1 MERQFIFR
9 HRELTVGAESF
20 DLEVT
25 PTNFGINKPIQ
36 AVWSSSLIEFNNQ
49 LPETGWSQWC
59 EAEEYGNIE
68 EAKVFELKFKE
79 EPKLIVVKTYKDLV
93 ELNDKGLLSLD
104 NDYITTK
111 QYGIIN
117 YQAIL
122 DKRLLSIDSDYITT
136 KQCGVINYQ
145 AILDKGYDGIRVTA
159 NAILESRGLRFSD
172 EHVPI
177 YVNFSAWD
185 CESTCWVTNRCFKE
199 YKYLG
204 IYRDLLG

>member
-9 HRELTVGAESF
+9 HRVLTVGAESF

-25 PTNFGINKPIQ
+25 PANFGINKPLQ

-59 EAEEYGNIE
+59 EVEDYGNIE
-68 EAKVFELKFKE
+68 ESKVFELKFKE
-79 EPKLIVVKTYKDLV
+79 VPKVIVVKTYKDLV
-93 ELNDKGLLSLD
+93 ELNNKGLLSL
-104 NDYITTK
+104 NNGYITSK
-111 QYGIIN
+111 QYG
-117 YQAIL
+117 
-122 DKRLLSIDSDYITT
+122 T
-136 KQCGVINYQ
+136 INYQ

-172 EHVPI
+172 EHVSI

>member
-9 HRELTVGAESF
+9 HRDLVVGAESF

-25 PTNFGINKPIQ
+25 RANFGINKPLQ

-59 EAEEYGNIE
+59 EIEDYGNIK

-93 ELNDKGLLSLD
+93 ELNNKGLL
-104 NDYITTK
+104 Y
-111 QYGIIN
+111 
-117 YQAIL
+117 
-122 DKRLLSIDSDYITT
+122 IDSDYITSKHYGT
-136 KQCGVINYQ
+136 INYQ
-145 AILDKGYDGIRVTA
+145 AILDKGYDGIRVTE
-159 NAILESRGLRFSD
+159 NVILESRGLEFADILLSS
-172 EHVPI
+172 V

-185 CESTCWVTNRCFKE
+185 CESTCWVTNRCVKE

-204 IYRDLLG
+204 VDRDLLG

>member
-9 HRELTVGAESF
+9 YRDLVVGAESF

-25 PTNFGINKPIQ
+25 RANFGINKPLQ

-59 EAEEYGNIE
+59 EAEDYGNIE

-79 EPKLIVVKTYKDLV
+79 EPKVIVVKTCKDLV
-93 ELNDKGLLSLD
+93 ELNDKGLLFLD
-104 NDYITTK
+104 NDYTTSK
-111 QYGIIN
+111 QYGI
-117 YQAIL
+117 
-122 DKRLLSIDSDYITT
+122 
-136 KQCGVINYQ
+136 INYQ

-159 NAILESRGLRFSD
+159 TAILESKGLRFSG

-177 YVNFSAWD
+177 NVNFSAWD

>member
-9 HRELTVGAESF
+9 HRDLVVGAEAF

-25 PTNFGINKPIQ
+25 PINFDINKPLQ

-68 EAKVFELKFKE
+68 EAKVFELTFKE
-79 EPKLIVVKTYKDLV
+79 EPKLIVVKRYKDLV

-104 NDYITTK
+104 NDYITGK
-111 QYGIIN
+111 QYG
-117 YQAIL
+117 
-122 DKRLLSIDSDYITT
+122 T
-136 KQCGVINYQ
+136 INYQ

-159 NAILESRGLRFSD
+159 IAILESRELRFSD

-177 YVNFSAWD
+177 YVNFSTWD

-204 IYRDLLG
+204 IYSDLVG

>member
-9 HRELTVGAESF
+9 HRDLVVGAESF

-25 PTNFGINKPIQ
+25 PPNFGINKPLQ
-36 AVWSSSLIEFNNQ
+36 AVWTSSLIEFKNQ

-59 EAEEYGNIE
+59 EIEDYGNIE

-93 ELNDKGLLSLD
+93 ELNDKGLLSTV
-104 NDYITTK
+104 NGYITTK
-111 QYGIIN
+111 QYGTIN

-122 DKRLLSIDSDYITT
+122 D
-136 KQCGVINYQ
+136 N
-145 AILDKGYDGIRVTA
+145 GYDGIRVTT
-159 NAILESRGLRFSD
+159 NTILESRGLQFSD
-172 EHVPI
+172 ERTPI

-204 IYRDLLG
+204 IYSDLVG

>member
-1 MERQFIFR
+1 MKRQFIFR
-9 HRELTVGAESF
+9 HRDLVVGAEVF

-25 PTNFGINKPIQ
+25 PAIFGINKPLL

-59 EAEEYGNIE
+59 EAEDYGNIE
-68 EAKVFELKFKE
+68 EAKVFELMFKE
-79 EPKLIVVKTYKDLV
+79 EPNLIVVKTYKDIV
-93 ELNDKGLLSLD
+93 ELNDKGLLSID

-111 QYGIIN
+111 QYG
-117 YQAIL
+117 
-122 DKRLLSIDSDYITT
+122 T
-136 KQCGVINYQ
+136 INYQ
-145 AILDKGYDGIRVTA
+145 AILDKGYDGISVTTI
-159 NAILESRGLRFSD
+159 AILESRGLRFSD
-172 EHVPI
+172 EQVPI
-177 YVNFSAWD
+177 NVNFSAWD

>member
-1 MERQFIFR
+1 MKRQFIFR
-9 HRELTVGAESF
+9 HRDLVVGAEVF

-25 PTNFGINKPIQ
+25 PTIFGINKPLQ

-59 EAEEYGNIE
+59 EAEDYGNIE

-79 EPKLIVVKTYKDLV
+79 EPNLIVVKTYKDIV
-93 ELNDKGLLSLD
+93 ELNDKGLLSID

-111 QYGIIN
+111 QYG
-117 YQAIL
+117 
-122 DKRLLSIDSDYITT
+122 T
-136 KQCGVINYQ
+136 INYQ
-145 AILDKGYDGIRVTA
+145 AILDKGYDGISVTA
-159 NAILESRGLRFSD
+159 IAILESRGLRFSD
-172 EHVPI
+172 EQVPI
-177 YVNFSAWD
+177 NVNFSAWD

>member
-9 HRELTVGAESF
+9 HRILTVGAEAF

-25 PTNFGINKPIQ
+25 PANFGINKPLQ

-79 EPKLIVVKTYKDLV
+79 EPKLIVVKTCKDLV
-93 ELNDKGLLSLD
+93 ELNDKGLLSL
-104 NDYITTK
+104 NNGYFTSK
-111 QYGIIN
+111 QYGTIN

-122 DKRLLSIDSDYITT
+122 
-136 KQCGVINYQ
+136 N
-145 AILDKGYDGIRVTA
+145 KGYDGIRVTA
-159 NAILESRGLRFSD
+159 TAILESRGLRFSD

>member
-9 HRELTVGAESF
+9 HRDLVVGAETF
-20 DLEVT
+20 DLEA
-25 PTNFGINKPIQ
+25 NFGINKPLQ

-59 EAEEYGNIE
+59 EVEEYGNIK
-68 EAKVFELKFKE
+68 EAKVFELTFKE
-79 EPKLIVVKTYKDLV
+79 EPKLIVVKRYKDLV

-104 NDYITTK
+104 NDYITRK
-111 QYGIIN
+111 QY
-117 YQAIL
+117 
-122 DKRLLSIDSDYITT
+122 
-136 KQCGVINYQ
+136 GVINYQ

-159 NAILESRGLRFSD
+159 NAILESRGLLRFSD

-177 YVNFSAWD
+177 NVNFSAWD

-204 IYRDLLG
+204 IYSDLVG

>member
-1 MERQFIFR
+1 MKRQFIFR
-9 HRELTVGAESF
+9 HCELVVGAEAF

-25 PTNFGINKPIQ
+25 PANFGINKPLQ

-59 EAEEYGNIE
+59 EAEDYGNIE

-79 EPKLIVVKTYKDLV
+79 EPNLIVVKTYKDLV
-93 ELNDKGLLSLD
+93 ELNDKGLLSID
-104 NDYITTK
+104 NVYITTK
-111 QYGIIN
+111 QY
-117 YQAIL
+117 
-122 DKRLLSIDSDYITT
+122 ST
-136 KQCGVINYQ
+136 INYQ
-145 AILDKGYDGIRVTA
+145 AILDKGYDGISVTA
-159 NAILESRGLRFSD
+159 IAILESRGLRFSD
-172 EHVPI
+172 ERVPI
-177 YVNFSAWD
+177 NVNFSAWD

>member
-1 MERQFIFR
+1 MKRQFIFR
-9 HRELTVGAESF
+9 HCELVVGAEAF

-25 PTNFGINKPIQ
+25 PANFGINKPLQ

-59 EAEEYGNIE
+59 EAEDYGNIE

-79 EPKLIVVKTYKDLV
+79 EPNLIVVKTYKDLV
-93 ELNDKGLLSLD
+93 ELNDKGLLSID
-104 NDYITTK
+104 NVYITTK
-111 QYGIIN
+111 QYG
-117 YQAIL
+117 
-122 DKRLLSIDSDYITT
+122 T
-136 KQCGVINYQ
+136 INYQ
-145 AILDKGYDGIRVTA
+145 AILDKGYDGISVTA
-159 NAILESRGLRFSD
+159 IAILESRGLRFSD
-172 EHVPI
+172 EQVPI
-177 YVNFSAWD
+177 NVNFSAWD

>member
-1 MERQFIFR
+1 MKRQLIFR
-9 HRELTVGAESF
+9 HRDLVVGAEVF

-25 PTNFGINKPIQ
+25 PMNFGINKPLQ

-59 EAEEYGNIE
+59 EAEDYGNIE

-79 EPKLIVVKTYKDLV
+79 EPNLIVVKTYKDIV
-93 ELNDKGLLSLD
+93 ELNDKGLLSID

-111 QYGIIN
+111 QYG
-117 YQAIL
+117 
-122 DKRLLSIDSDYITT
+122 T
-136 KQCGVINYQ
+136 INYQ
-145 AILDKGYDGIRVTA
+145 AILDKGYDGISVTA
-159 NAILESRGLRFSD
+159 IAILESRGLRFSD
-172 EHVPI
+172 EQVPI
-177 YVNFSAWD
+177 NVNFSAWD

-204 IYRDLLG
+204 IYSDLLG

>member
-9 HRELTVGAESF
+9 HRDLVVGAESF

-25 PTNFGINKPIQ
+25 GANFGINKPLH

-59 EAEEYGNIE
+59 EAEDYDDIE
-68 EAKVFELKFKE
+68 ETKVFELKFKE
-79 EPKLIVVKTYKDLV
+79 EPKVIVVKTCKDLV
-93 ELNDKGLLSLD
+93 ELNDKGLLSLE
-104 NDYITTK
+104 NGYLTSK
-111 QYGIIN
+111 QYG
-117 YQAIL
+117 
-122 DKRLLSIDSDYITT
+122 T
-136 KQCGVINYQ
+136 INYQ

-159 NAILESRGLRFSD
+159 NTILESRGLRFSD
-172 EHVPI
+172 EQVPI
-177 YVNFSAWD
+177 NVNFSAWD

>member
-9 HRELTVGAESF
+9 HRDLIVGAEAF

-25 PTNFGINKPIQ
+25 PANFGINKPLQ

-59 EAEEYGNIE
+59 EVEDYGNIE
-68 EAKVFELKFKE
+68 ESKVFELKFKE
-79 EPKLIVVKTYKDLV
+79 EPKVIIVKTYKDLV
-93 ELNDKGLLSLD
+93 ELNDKGLLSL
-104 NDYITTK
+104 NSGYLTSK
-111 QYGIIN
+111 QYG
-117 YQAIL
+117 
-122 DKRLLSIDSDYITT
+122 T
-136 KQCGVINYQ
+136 INYQ
-145 AILDKGYDGIRVTA
+145 AILDKGYDGIRVTE
-159 NAILESRGLRFSD
+159 NVILESRGLEFADILLSS
-172 EHVPI
+172 V

>member
-1 MERQFIFR
+1 MKRQFIFR
-9 HRELTVGAESF
+9 HRDLVVGAEVF

-25 PTNFGINKPIQ
+25 PTNFGINKPLQ

-59 EAEEYGNIE
+59 EAEDYGNIE

-79 EPKLIVVKTYKDLV
+79 EPNLIVVKTYKDIV
-93 ELNDKGLLSLD
+93 ELNDKGLLSID

-111 QYGIIN
+111 QYG
-117 YQAIL
+117 
-122 DKRLLSIDSDYITT
+122 T
-136 KQCGVINYQ
+136 INYQ
-145 AILDKGYDGIRVTA
+145 AILDKGYDGISVTTI
-159 NAILESRGLRFSD
+159 AILESRGLRFSD
-172 EHVPI
+172 EQVPI
-177 YVNFSAWD
+177 NVNFSAWD

>member
-9 HRELTVGAESF
+9 HRFLTVGAEAF

-25 PTNFGINKPIQ
+25 PANFGINKPLQ
-36 AVWSSSLIEFNNQ
+36 AVWSSSLIEFINQ

-59 EAEEYGNIE
+59 KMEEYGNIE

-79 EPKLIVVKTYKDLV
+79 EPKLIVVKRYKDLV
-93 ELNDKGLLSLD
+93 ELNDKGLLS
-104 NDYITTK
+104 
-111 QYGIIN
+111 
-117 YQAIL
+117 
-122 DKRLLSIDSDYITT
+122 IDSDYITS
-136 KQCGVINYQ
+136 KQYGTINYQ

-159 NAILESRGLRFSD
+159 IAILESRGLRIFG
-172 EHVPI
+172 EQPVPI
-177 YVNFSAWD
+177 NVNFSAWD

>member
-9 HRELTVGAESF
+9 HRDLVVGAEAF

-25 PTNFGINKPIQ
+25 PANFGINKPLQ

-59 EAEEYGNIE
+59 EAEDYGNIK

-79 EPKLIVVKTYKDLV
+79 EPKVIVVKTNEDLV
-93 ELNDKGLLSLD
+93 ELNDKGLLSI
-104 NDYITTK
+104 DYYRYSSLVK
-111 QYGIIN
+111 HVAIN
-117 YQAIL
+117 Y
-122 DKRLLSIDSDYITT
+122 K
-136 KQCGVINYQ
+136 
-145 AILDKGYDGIRVTA
+145 AILDKGYDGIRVTE
-159 NAILESRGLRFSD
+159 NVIS
-172 EHVPI
+172 EHRVLPFTNVLLSSI
-177 YVNFSAWD
+177 YVDFSAWD

-204 IYRDLLG
+204 IYKDLLG